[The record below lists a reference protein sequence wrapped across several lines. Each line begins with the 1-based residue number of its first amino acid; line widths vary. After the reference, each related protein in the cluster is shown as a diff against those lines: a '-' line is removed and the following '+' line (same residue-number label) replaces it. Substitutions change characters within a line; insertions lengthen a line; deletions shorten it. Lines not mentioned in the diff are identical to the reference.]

1 MKLETLHLR
10 ILSPIVLAPLTLW
23 CIVYGKQPFMV
34 MMGAA
39 IAFSIQE
46 WFGMVSREKDNICVR
61 FGIGALYIMGCF
73 TAFIAVRQ
81 HFGDHGT
88 GLVLGLLFSVW
99 ATDTGAYIAGKT
111 IGGPKMAPT
120 ISPNKTWAGLAGGI
134 ASSVAVLFAYVHAI
148 GPYLGNL
155 IRNDLNMP
163 EGFSTLSILLIGFA
177 IAVSGQI
184 GDLLI
189 SMQKRR
195 VGVKDTG
202 ALIPGHGGILDR
214 IDGLLLAAPVFLVC
228 LKVMGL

>member
-1 MKLETLHLR
+1 MVRNGVQGKRQYLR
-10 ILSPIVLAPLTLW
+10 ALWNWRAVYHGVFYGVYRRSP
-23 CIVYGKQPFMV
+23 
-34 MMGAA
+34 
-39 IAFSIQE
+39 AFRRS
-46 WFGMVSREKDNICVR
+46 W
-61 FGIGALYIMGCF
+61 
-73 TAFIAVRQ
+73 
-81 HFGDHGT
+81 T